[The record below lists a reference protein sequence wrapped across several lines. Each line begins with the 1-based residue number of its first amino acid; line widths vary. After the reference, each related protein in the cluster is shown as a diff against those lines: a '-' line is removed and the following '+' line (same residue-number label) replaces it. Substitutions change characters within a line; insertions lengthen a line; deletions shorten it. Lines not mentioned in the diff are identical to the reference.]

1 MKCLLVATTYKL
13 FFLVLPLLVL
23 LRSDGETQENVLQL
37 LYQNVHLIEN
47 VVYRLFVELGISH
60 DSETDSDSDVY
71 CYFVMLRNIPWSWL
85 VLLSLLA
92 FLPSV
97 FFFLFNPK

>member
-23 LRSDGETQENVLQL
+23 LCSDGETQEHVLQL

-60 DSETDSDSDVY
+60 DSETDSD
-71 CYFVMLRNIPWSWL
+71 
-85 VLLSLLA
+85 
-92 FLPSV
+92 
-97 FFFLFNPK
+97 